1 MVDSL
6 DVALLRYLGKYPSNI
21 DEQRSPMKKTIRF
34 KRLSEEAEA
43 AAKKY
48 YDSISEKDKRRYA
61 ATLYLTVGPRSMT
74 YICQLLG
81 VNHKTIRKGL
91 SELSGD
97 IPNPDRQR
105 NKGGGRK
112 NKCDEPDLNE
122 AFCNI
127 IKDFTAGDPMDESIK
142 YTSLSKQEIVE
153 MLALVGHKVSRGTVS
168 KLLKKHGFKK
178 RKIQK
183 RKSLKSVQ
191 GRDAQFHR
199 INSDKEEFHQAG
211 DPVISVDTK
220 KKEAIGDNHR
230 EGECYANGQ
239 LNGPDHTYGSLN
251 DGKAVPHGIYDLYNN
266 HATIHIGTSN
276 ETAEFIV
283 DSILLWWATYGL
295 VNYPDAKRILILI
308 DSGGANSYRHHIFKK
323 ELQRLA
329 DGIGIAIHIK
339 HYPSYTSK
347 WNPIEHRVFPHVSR
361 VIKGVFIRT
370 FDEFKKLVERAKT
383 KTGLKVIA
391 TIIDKVYEKG
401 KTATIDDVKQC
412 TVTFDAD
419 EPRWNYIVSPA
430 ACA

>member
-1 MVDSL
+1 
-6 DVALLRYLGKYPSNI
+6 
-21 DEQRSPMKKTIRF
+21 MKKTIRF

-43 AAKKY
+43 AAKKF
-48 YDSISEKDKRRYA
+48 YDSIAEKDKRRYA

-91 SELSGD
+91 SELSRED

-112 NKCDEPDLNE
+112 NKWDEPDLND

-127 IKDFTAGDPMDESIK
+127 IRDFTAGDPMDESIK

-153 MLALVGHKVSRGTVS
+153 MLELVGHKVSRGTVGN
-168 KLLKKHGFKK
+168 LLKKHGFKK

-276 ETAEFIV
+276 ETAEFII
-283 DSILLWWATYGL
+283 DSILLWWVTYGL
-295 VNYPDAKRILILI
+295 VNYPHAKRILILM

-329 DGIGIAIHIK
+329 DEIGIAIHIK

-370 FDEFKKLVERAKT
+370 FDEFKQLVERAKT